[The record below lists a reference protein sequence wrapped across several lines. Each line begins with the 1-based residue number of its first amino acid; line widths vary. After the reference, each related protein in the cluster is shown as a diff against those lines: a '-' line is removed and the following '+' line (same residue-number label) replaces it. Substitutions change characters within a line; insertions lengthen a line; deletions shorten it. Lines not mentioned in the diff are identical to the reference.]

1 MRLRLQLSPWAFR
14 NAVTGV
20 VWVGADEVF
29 SVSDD
34 HNLCRWIVSKTEGTF
49 LPNPL
54 KETIFPTS
62 LHSSLFAGGLSSLS
76 TDKHNL
82 SVRSGKKQQ
91 RSAIHTSQTGNDLI
105 LMTAS
110 DGKVHLITSAGK
122 IERSIDAHQGAAILA
137 RWNTSDPGGTG
148 GFVSCG
154 EDGSVKMWSRN
165 GMLRSVLAQL
175 GKPVY
180 AVDWNGNSN
189 KLVYCAGEECFIKQM
204 KAQNAPTKWRAHTGL
219 VLCLSWSAVTDLI
232 VSGGEDC
239 RYRLWDGQGRPLW
252 SSTSHDSAINQG
264 GLIRW
269 NGPALVGGCANGQ
282 LLHAHVVERRLMWE
296 QLEAVQT
303 RKKVINIRDLSSEVA
318 RERLETRDRVVRFEL
333 GFNYLVVAT
342 TKQCYIFSA
351 KNWNAPIIADL
362 KEGAGPVSLI
372 RLCEKCF
379 LLVESSSVQLFNFE
393 GRILST
399 IRIPSS
405 PAGEPFTEQ
414 TAAIANDLIVLR
426 DQAQHSLVHLFD
438 PQNGRTAGDGPI
450 THNLDVTELCVNMCG
465 SFAERRVA
473 FVDLNGDCFLSLVNC
488 YESAQRTA
496 KIGSLISCLSSN
508 NSTNMLAALQDNQR
522 LIVWTL
528 PTVAFMDRDLLP
540 STQIELGNSAELGKS
555 STIVGFVGNTV
566 NVRRSDGCLIV
577 HYVPPFIAALIRC
590 VQHGQWD
597 QAVRICRTM
606 KEEFLWATLAGLA
619 GTEKNYKI
627 AEICYGQLEEVEK
640 VLFLSELRSQNVPQ
654 LRDAMVAQF
663 SGQRREADTTLVNAG
678 KAFEALMLNLGTF
691 RFDRAMELATKMGRH
706 LDTVLGYRQRYLG
719 LLGRK
724 ETDHRYLKHHSE
736 VEPMMADKFERKK
749 HQRMATVVAK
759 ISREELLEFVR
770 NELVCTIGSADA
782 PVAIPVLI
790 TTFREDTNEDILQL
804 AKKLGYPSI
813 EAMLDSVDLSDLVE
827 PCFTDLAKGA
837 GNENPKKVFS
847 YRVKGSPMIAHIL
860 STIEES
866 AHYKD
871 MKAEKHRQLEVLIGD
886 PKYNPN
892 ILMGKE
898 HLLAL
903 IYNLGGQERFVDLT
917 ELRKVY
923 EQVHGTELNRAALK
937 KFFPTGQ
944 LKNIMDK
951 YLYQDIELATDQN
964 KNGSLLFRMKRPY
977 KEICEEIVRIT
988 EEREKHKEEQ
998 RKFRQD
1004 RRNSKKPKGPAQ
1016 QPKKLKV
1023 INPPPP
1029 PKPKPIPLVKSMV
1042 HRANDLYTDDPMLFR
1057 KIATVSVHGHAGGE
1071 EQCPTNGTM
1080 EDEGSENGI
1089 AKRYTTRVEGATYT
1103 DDEEECMNDGDGEG
1117 KDADQEYGLEM
1128 LETEDNSSHGSLVM
1142 VNTRAESPAVEQNG
1156 DDEAEAVEDR
1166 AAKRMVMVR
1175 RMLEERKAFEEQ
1187 VKMRNEV
1194 SGEVKG
1200 VFTET
1205 KRSGRRAREEEARRE
1220 RVAKLLK
1227 RMESKMAEMEPMLV
1241 NDRLNEKSKRR
1252 IAVLVVELIWANR
1265 ELGVS
1270 EVKNMLALLF
1280 GRIVEIDVAQFVTTY
1295 CKCLKFVRAPVEP
1308 HIVIVDESRKQI
1320 GKEIIDRGRKMNK
1333 KLLKN
1338 L

>member
-1 MRLRLQLSPWAFR
+1 MRLRLQLSPWSFR

-34 HNLCRWIVSKTEGTF
+34 HNLCRWTVSKTEGTF

-76 TDKHNL
+76 ADKHNL

-91 RSAIHTSQTGNDLI
+91 RSAIHTSQTGNNLI

-252 SSTSHDSAINQG
+252 SSTSHGHPLCSVSWSPNGEIFAIGSYN
-264 GLIRW
+264 LIRLCDKSGW
-269 NGPALVGGCANGQ
+269 THSVERPSSGSIYSLSWSNDGVQLVGGCANGQ

-379 LLVESSSVQLFNFE
+379 LLVENSSVQLFNFE

-405 PAGEPFTEQ
+405 PSGEPFTEQ

-488 YESAQRTA
+488 YGSAQRTA

-555 STIVGFVGNTV
+555 STIVGY
-566 NVRRSDGCLIV
+566 IKEE
-577 HYVPPFIAALIRC
+577 IRC

-619 GTEKNYKI
+619 GIERNYKI

-724 ETDHRYLKHHSE
+724 ETDQRYLKHHSE
-736 VEPMMADKFERKK
+736 VRGVGKCVLP
-749 HQRMATVVAK
+749 TVKPAK
-759 ISREELLEFVR
+759 VEVDWPHIYEKIQEDEAK
-770 NELVCTIGSADA
+770 T
-782 PVAIPVLI
+782 
-790 TTFREDTNEDILQL
+790 EDTNEDILQL

-892 ILMGKE
+892 ILKGKE

-923 EQVHGTELNRAALK
+923 EQVHGAELNRAALK

-1029 PKPKPIPLVKSMV
+1029 PKPSMV
-1042 HRANDLYTDDPMLFR
+1042 NRANDLYTDDPMLFR
-1057 KIATVSVHGHAGGE
+1057 KIATVSVHGHAGGGE
-1071 EQCPTNGTM
+1071 EQCPTNGTT
-1080 EDEGSENGI
+1080 EDEGSENEI

-1117 KDADQEYGLEM
+1117 KDADQENGLEM
-1128 LETEDNSSHGSLVM
+1128 LDEDNSSSRGSIVM
-1142 VNTRAESPAVEQNG
+1142 ANTRAETPAEEQNG

-1175 RMLEERKAFEEQ
+1175 KMLEERKAFEEQ

-1227 RMESKMAEMEPMLV
+1227 RVESKMAEMEPMVV

-1265 ELGVS
+1265 ELGLS
-1270 EVKNMLALLF
+1270 EVKNMLALLL
-1280 GRIVEIDVAQFVTTY
+1280 GRIVEIDVAQFITTY
-1295 CKCLKFVRAPVEP
+1295 CKCLKLVRAPVEP
-1308 HIVIVDESRKQI
+1308 HIVIVDECRKQI